1 MQTKKKEIEK
11 KFLDKTG
18 RIDKEK
24 VLDFAISNECKDKIK
39 SMKEDNILETIKLL
53 YNPNRMNEILEK
65 KNKNNN
71 EECKFI
77 NKQALINNPQYKPK
91 HYLNDMTPDGLTKF
105 YKRHNA
111 MLCRYKK
118 GDNYEIPEWYAYLL
132 KYAIDFQIDYKDK
145 IKKISNLYDCL
156 EEDNY
161 SNAKLFF
168 KEVLEFR
175 KLLIQELKQCYDEDD
190 IDILMISVF
199 NPFVKYEV
207 WRMRKV
213 LNFINI
219 ISEFNDYNST
229 CEMVANASKAL
240 DDNVRDLF
248 RNYVESERANDEKL
262 REVSKSVII
271 NEIVETF
278 LKNEDEWKI
287 MIDLLE
293 I

>member
-1 MQTKKKEIEK
+1 
-11 KFLDKTG
+11 
-18 RIDKEK
+18 
-24 VLDFAISNECKDKIK
+24 
-39 SMKEDNILETIKLL
+39 MKEDNILETIKLL

-77 NKQALINNPQYKPK
+77 NKQVLINNPQYKPK

>member
-77 NKQALINNPQYKPK
+77 NKQVLINNPQYKPK

-145 IKKISNLYDCL
+145 IKKISNLYKM
-156 EEDNY
+156 Y
-161 SNAKLFF
+161 
-168 KEVLEFR
+168 
-175 KLLIQELKQCYDEDD
+175 
-190 IDILMISVF
+190 
-199 NPFVKYEV
+199 PVKRTPE
-207 WRMRKV
+207 K
-213 LNFINI
+213 
-219 ISEFNDYNST
+219 DY
-229 CEMVANASKAL
+229 
-240 DDNVRDLF
+240 
-248 RNYVESERANDEKL
+248 
-262 REVSKSVII
+262 
-271 NEIVETF
+271 
-278 LKNEDEWKI
+278 
-287 MIDLLE
+287 
-293 I
+293 